1 MKTLSHFVGTTILG
15 GVLFLTP
22 IVVLAFVLSK
32 AFEFLNRGLKP
43 MASPTV
49 SPPRRPRRRSLRSS
63 RSPFCAS
70 SRAYSPRPT
79 QRSDSCSGSR
89 GPYCRSCRATSI

>member
-32 AFEFLNRGLKP
+32 VFDFSSHGISILGPVPSGLPQPKFP
-43 MASPTV
+43 EPAGVCSPGQTKA
-49 SPPRRPRRRSLRSS
+49 LSS
-63 RSPFCAS
+63 
-70 SRAYSPRPT
+70 
-79 QRSDSCSGSR
+79 
-89 GPYCRSCRATSI
+89 SI